1 MNSFFRLFAARGL
14 VLALCGGLL
23 AGLFGCGTTRVD
35 RVAVEETIDLSGRWN
50 DSDSRLVSEQMIRDV
65 FAHPWAENYATRHGK
80 KPVVIVGSIRNLSSE
95 HLETGLFAKDLERE
109 LVNSGK
115 VIFVANAMERGELRQ
130 ERLEQQQFSTEQTAK
145 RLAAETG
152 ADYMLK
158 GSLKTQLD
166 SEGRQ
171 QVKFYQT
178 DLELIHI
185 ESNEKV
191 WIGTKKI
198 KKRIKKPRF
207 KF

>member
-1 MNSFFRLFAARGL
+1 MKNVLRFA
-14 VLALCGGLL
+14 VLILL
-23 AGLFGCGTTRVD
+23 AAGIAGCATKVD
-35 RVAVEETIDLSGRWN
+35 RVAVDETIDLSGRWN
-50 DSDSRLVSEQMIRDV
+50 DSDSRLVAEAMISEV
-65 FAHPWAENYATRHGK
+65 FAHPWASDFVTQNGQR
-80 KPVVIVGSIRNLSSE
+80 PVVIVGTIRNLSSE
-95 HLETGLFAKDLERE
+95 HLETGVFAKDIERE

-115 VIFVANAMERGELRQ
+115 VRFVANANERTEIRQ
-130 ERLEQQQFSTEQTAK
+130 ERLEQQQFSTEETAK

-158 GSLKTQLD
+158 GSIKTQMD
-166 SEGRQ
+166 VEGRE

-198 KKRIKKPRF
+198 KKLVKKPLF
-207 KF
+207 KI

>member
-1 MNSFFRLFAARGL
+1 MKTLLRFVILILFAA
-14 VLALCGGLL
+14 AMT
-23 AGLFGCGTTRVD
+23 GCATKVN
-35 RVAVEETIDLSGRWN
+35 RVAVDEVIDLSGRWN
-50 DSDSRLVSEQMIRDV
+50 DTDSRLVAEQMIQEV
-65 FAHPWAENYATRHGK
+65 FAHSWADDYFARAGK
-80 KPVVIVGSIRNLSSE
+80 KPVVIVGTIRNMSSE
-95 HLETGLFAKDLERE
+95 HLETGVFAKDIERE

-115 VIFVANAMERGELRQ
+115 VKFVANAYERTEIRQ
-130 ERLEQQQFSTEQTAK
+130 ERLEQQQFATEETAK

-158 GSLKTQLD
+158 GSIKTQMD
-166 SEGRQ
+166 TEGRK

-198 KKRIKKPRF
+198 KKFVKRPIA

>member
-1 MNSFFRLFAARGL
+1 MKTLLHFA
-14 VLALCGGLL
+14 VLILL
-23 AGLFGCGTTRVD
+23 TAGIAGCGTTQVE
-35 RVAVEETIDLSGRWN
+35 RVAADETIDLSGRWN
-50 DSDSRLVSEQMIRDV
+50 DTDSRLVAEQMIGEV
-65 FAHPWAENYATRHGK
+65 FAHPWAADYAAQNGK
-80 KPVVIVGSIRNLSSE
+80 KPVVIVGTIRNLSSE
-95 HLETGLFAKDLERE
+95 HLETGVFAKDIERE

-115 VIFVANAMERGELRQ
+115 VKFVASSTERGELRQ
-130 ERLEQQQFSTEQTAK
+130 ERLEQQRFSTEETAK

-158 GSLKTQLD
+158 GSIKTQMD
-166 SEGRQ
+166 IEGRE

-198 KKRIKKPRF
+198 KKVVKKPRF
-207 KF
+207 KI

>member
-1 MNSFFRLFAARGL
+1 MKTILRFA
-14 VLALCGGLL
+14 VLILL
-23 AGLFGCGTTRVD
+23 AAGIAGCATKVD
-35 RVAVEETIDLSGRWN
+35 RVAVDKTIDLSGRWN
-50 DSDSRLVSEQMIRDV
+50 DTDSRLVAESMISDV
-65 FAHPWAENYATRHGK
+65 FAHPWADNFIAQNGQ
-80 KPVVIVGSIRNLSSE
+80 KPVVIVGTIRNLSSE
-95 HLETGLFAKDLERE
+95 HLETGVFAKDIERE

-115 VIFVANAMERGELRQ
+115 VKFVANANERTEIRQ
-130 ERLEQQQFSTEQTAK
+130 ERLEQQQFSTEETAK

-158 GSLKTQLD
+158 GSIKTQMD
-166 SEGRQ
+166 VEGRE

-198 KKRIKKPRF
+198 KKLVKKPLF
-207 KF
+207 KI

>member
-1 MNSFFRLFAARGL
+1 MKQLVRLSVL
-14 VLALCGGLL
+14 VLLAAGL
-23 AGLFGCGTTRVD
+23 AGCGSTKVD
-35 RVAVEETIDLSGRWN
+35 RVAVDKTIDLSGRWN
-50 DSDSRLVSEQMIRDV
+50 DSDSRLVSEQMISDV
-65 FAHPWAENYATRHGK
+65 FAHPWADEYIAKNGK
-80 KPVVIVGSIRNLSSE
+80 KPVIIVGTIRNMSSE
-95 HLETGLFAKDLERE
+95 HLETGVFAKDLERE

-115 VIFVANAMERGELRQ
+115 VKFVANAMERGELRA
-130 ERLEQQQFSTEQTAK
+130 ERLEQQQFATEETAK

-158 GSLKTQLD
+158 GSIKTQMD
-166 SEGRQ
+166 VEGRK

-198 KKRIKKPRF
+198 KKFVKKPRF
-207 KF
+207 KI

>member
-1 MNSFFRLFAARGL
+1 MKILLHFSILTF
-14 VLALCGGLL
+14 LA
-23 AGLFGCGTTRVD
+23 AGLAGCGTTQVD
-35 RVAVEETIDLSGRWN
+35 RVAVEEIVDLSGRWN
-50 DSDSRLVSEQMIRDV
+50 DSDSSLVAAEMIGQV
-65 FAHPWAENYATRHGK
+65 FDHSWANDFIARTGK
-80 KPVVIVGSIRNLSSE
+80 KPVVIVGTIRNMSSE
-95 HLETGLFAKDLERE
+95 HLETGVFAKDIERE

-115 VIFVANAMERGELRQ
+115 VKFVANANERTEIRQ
-130 ERLEQQQFSTEQTAK
+130 ERLEQQQFSTEETAK

-158 GSLKTQLD
+158 GSIKTQMD
-166 SEGRQ
+166 VEGRR

-198 KKRIKKPRF
+198 KKLVKKPRF
-207 KF
+207 KI

>member
-1 MNSFFRLFAARGL
+1 M
-14 VLALCGGLL
+14 LL
-23 AGLFGCGTTRVD
+23 AAAISGCATKVD
-35 RVAVEETIDLSGRWN
+35 RVAVDETIDLSGRWN
-50 DSDSRLVSEQMIRDV
+50 DTDSRLVAEQMIKEV
-65 FAHPWAENYATRHGK
+65 FAHPWADDYIVRTGK
-80 KPVVIVGSIRNLSSE
+80 KPVVIVGAIRNMSSE
-95 HLETGLFAKDLERE
+95 HLETGVFAKDIERE

-115 VIFVANAMERGELRQ
+115 VKFVANANERTEIRQ
-130 ERLEQQQFSTEQTAK
+130 ERLEQQQFATEETAK

-158 GSLKTQLD
+158 GSIKTQMD
-166 SEGRQ
+166 TEGRR

-198 KKRIKKPRF
+198 KKFVKRPAMKW
-207 KF
+207 

>member
-1 MNSFFRLFAARGL
+1 MKQRIVFLSLI
-14 VLALCGGLL
+14 LATVI
-23 AGLFGCGTTRVD
+23 FSGCGTTRVE
-35 RVAVEETIDLSGRWN
+35 RVGVDETIDLSGRWN
-50 DSDSRLVSEQMIRDV
+50 DTDSRLVAETMIADV
-65 FAHPWAENYATRHGK
+65 FAHPWATDYSATNGK
-80 KPVVIVGSIRNLSSE
+80 KPVVIVGTIRNMSSE
-95 HLETGLFAKDLERE
+95 HLETGIFAKDIERE

-115 VIFVANAMERGELRQ
+115 VKFVASSGERGELRQ
-130 ERLEQQQFSTEQTAK
+130 ERLEQQQFATEETAK

-158 GSLKTQLD
+158 GSIKTQMD
-166 SEGRQ
+166 REGRT
-171 QVKFYQT
+171 QVKFYQV

-198 KKRIKKPRF
+198 KKTVQQARF

>member
-1 MNSFFRLFAARGL
+1 MKTLFS
-14 VLALCGGLL
+14 VILL
-23 AGLFGCGTTRVD
+23 LLLGAGLTGCATKVD
-35 RVAVEETIDLSGRWN
+35 RVAVDKTIDLSGRWN
-50 DSDSRLVSEQMIRDV
+50 DTDSRLVAEEMISQV
-65 FAHPWAENYATRHGK
+65 FAHPWATDYMQRTGK
-80 KPVVIVGSIRNLSSE
+80 KPVVIVGTIRNMSSD
-95 HLETGLFAKDLERE
+95 HLETGVFAKDIERE

-115 VIFVANAMERGELRQ
+115 VKFVANAYERTEIRQ
-130 ERLEQQQFSTEQTAK
+130 ERHEQQQYSTEETAK

-158 GSLKTQLD
+158 GSIKTQMD
-166 SEGRQ
+166 TEGRQ

-198 KKRIKKPRF
+198 KKLVKKPRF
-207 KF
+207 NL

>member
-1 MNSFFRLFAARGL
+1 MKTLFRFVILIF
-14 VLALCGGLL
+14 LAFC
-23 AGLFGCGTTRVD
+23 FTGCGSTKVD
-35 RVAVEETIDLSGRWN
+35 RVAVDQTIDLSGNWN
-50 DSDSRLVSEQMIRDV
+50 DSDSRFVSEEMIQQV
-65 FAHPWAENYATRHGK
+65 FAHPWAADYMARSGQ
-80 KPVVIVGSIRNLSSE
+80 KPVVIVGTIRNMSSE
-95 HLETGLFAKDLERE
+95 HLETGVFAKDIERE

-115 VIFVANAMERGELRQ
+115 VKFVANAYERTELRS
-130 ERLEQQQFSTEQTAK
+130 ERLEQQRFATEETAK

-158 GSLKTQLD
+158 GSIKTQMD
-166 SEGRQ
+166 TEGRK

-198 KKRIKKPRF
+198 KKLVKRSRF
-207 KF
+207 KL

>member
-1 MNSFFRLFAARGL
+1 MKNILHFT
-14 VLALCGGLL
+14 VLILL
-23 AGLFGCGTTRVD
+23 AAGITGCGTTQVD
-35 RVAVEETIDLSGRWN
+35 RVAVDDTIDLSGRWN
-50 DSDSRLVSEQMIRDV
+50 DTDSRLVAESMIGEV
-65 FAHPWAENYATRHGK
+65 FTHSWADDFIVKNGQ
-80 KPVVIVGSIRNLSSE
+80 KPVVIVGTIRNMSSE
-95 HLETGLFAKDLERE
+95 HLETGVFAKDIERE

-115 VIFVANAMERGELRQ
+115 VKFVASSNERGELRQ
-130 ERLEQQQFSTEQTAK
+130 ERLEQQQFSTEETAK

-158 GSLKTQLD
+158 GSIKTQMD
-166 SEGRQ
+166 TVGRK

-198 KKRIKKPRF
+198 KKLVKKPRF
-207 KF
+207 KI